1 MDFDLRQ
8 WLLILGP
15 VFIVG
20 VLLHGYLRVRAGQND
35 IKMKLDKSFLSTPGE
50 EHKVDDLSLLKAELP
65 NGGARIIETIYSNK
79 DSNKDSNAPVLMESV
94 DMPTI
99 RAADPALEIEALLE
113 PETPFPVNP
122 DAAKGVEEARS
133 SNTAK
138 AAEQNPNIAKAPPAQ
153 KTKLEPSA
161 GLNKNPS
168 AGLNKN
174 PSADRNKEPSAG
186 LNKEP
191 SAGRDKE
198 PSAGLN
204 KEPSADRNK
213 EPSAGVFKKPSAAQ
227 NKEPSAEPA
236 ESNKEPPSTDQ
247 PTTPEKFVVI
257 NVLALGEEFAGQRLL
272 EILVESGMTF
282 GEMDIFHKLDSAGEP
297 SFSLASAVEPGFFNM
312 STIDTFSTPGI
323 TMFMRVHE
331 LSEPLVVLDELLE
344 VAESIAHELG
354 GEIRDETR
362 SVLTPQTVEYCRQ
375 SIREFQFKHSA

>member
-1 MDFDLRQ
+1 
-8 WLLILGP
+8 
-15 VFIVG
+15 
-20 VLLHGYLRVRAGQND
+20 
-35 IKMKLDKSFLSTPGE
+35 
-50 EHKVDDLSLLKAELP
+50 
-65 NGGARIIETIYSNK
+65 
-79 DSNKDSNAPVLMESV
+79 
-94 DMPTI
+94 MPTI

-122 DAAKGVEEARS
+122 DAVKGVEEARS

-161 GLNKNPS
+161 GL
-168 AGLNKN
+168 
-174 PSADRNKEPSAG
+174 
-186 LNKEP
+186 
-191 SAGRDKE
+191 
-198 PSAGLN
+198 
-204 KEPSADRNK
+204 
-213 EPSAGVFKKPSAAQ
+213 FKKPSAAQ

-257 NVLALGEEFAGQRLL
+257 NVLAIGEEFAGQRLL

>member
-35 IKMKLDKSFLSTPGE
+35 IKMKLDKSFLSTPGD

-161 GLNKNPS
+161 GL
-168 AGLNKN
+168 
-174 PSADRNKEPSAG
+174 
-186 LNKEP
+186 
-191 SAGRDKE
+191 
-198 PSAGLN
+198 
-204 KEPSADRNK
+204 
-213 EPSAGVFKKPSAAQ
+213 FKKPSAAQ
-227 NKEPSAEPA
+227 NKEPSAEPG

>member
-20 VLLHGYLRVRAGQND
+20 VLLHGYLRMRAGQND
-35 IKMKLDKSFLSTPGE
+35 IKMKLDKSFLSTPGDE
-50 EHKVDDLSLLKAELP
+50 YKIDDLSLLKAELP
-65 NGGARIIETIYSNK
+65 NGGARVVETI
-79 DSNKDSNAPVLMESV
+79 DSNAPVLMESV
-94 DMPTI
+94 NMPAI
-99 RAADPALEIEALLE
+99 RAADPALEIEALPE
-113 PETPFPVNP
+113 PETPLPINP
-122 DAAKGVEEARS
+122 DAPKGVEETKSPNIVEPVA
-133 SNTAK
+133 
-138 AAEQNPNIAKAPPAQ
+138 QDPNIAKAPPAQ

-161 GLNKNPS
+161 
-168 AGLNKN
+168 
-174 PSADRNKEPSAG
+174 DVNKEPSADRDKEPSAG
-186 LNKEP
+186 VNKEP

-198 PSAGLN
+198 PSA
-204 KEPSADRNK
+204 DRNK
-213 EPSAGVFKKPSAAQ
+213 EPSTGPGR
-227 NKEPSAEPA
+227 EPLIKTPVSR
-236 ESNKEPPSTDQ
+236 KEPPSADQ
-247 PTTPEKFVVI
+247 PTTTPEKFVVI
-257 NVLALGEEFAGQRLL
+257 NVLALGEEFSGQRLL

-344 VAESIAHELG
+344 VAETIAQELD

>member
-122 DAAKGVEEARS
+122 DAVKGVEEARS

-161 GLNKNPS
+161 GLNKE
-168 AGLNKN
+168 

-186 LNKEP
+186 L
-191 SAGRDKE
+191 
-198 PSAGLN
+198 
-204 KEPSADRNK
+204 
-213 EPSAGVFKKPSAAQ
+213 FKKPSAAQ